1 MQITIFLAVTEG
13 ENIPGHLRIAKG
25 DVKAYKIFRE
35 VLSDLK
41 SVKRT
46 FTTIV
51 DNARLL

>member
-13 ENIPGHLRIAKG
+13 ENIPVHLRIAKG